1 MDRQVTGGGE
11 GGWALYG
18 EKHRDSS
25 IACRD
30 HVATPHHHPFWIEMD
45 IWHRRVS
52 MEGVKMRAHSATLN
66 GGVGRYLGGEAETND
81 RTSQEKSKQEYVKY
95 PQTI

>member
-1 MDRQVTGGGE
+1 
-11 GGWALYG
+11 
-18 EKHRDSS
+18 
-25 IACRD
+25 
-30 HVATPHHHPFWIEMD
+30 
-45 IWHRRVS
+45 

-95 PQTI
+95 PQTIYYHTMEHCSSGRIYHR